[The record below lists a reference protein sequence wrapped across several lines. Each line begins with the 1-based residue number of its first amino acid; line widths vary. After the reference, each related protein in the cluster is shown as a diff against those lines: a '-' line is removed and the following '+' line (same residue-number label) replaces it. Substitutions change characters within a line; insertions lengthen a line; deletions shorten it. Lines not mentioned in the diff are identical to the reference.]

1 LVKVGLGDFE
11 GVTDDLGVLLGVL
24 VGVLVGVSLGVAV

>member
-11 GVTDDLGVLLGVL
+11 GVTDALGVLLGVL
-24 VGVLVGVSLGVAV
+24 VGVLEGVLLGVTV